1 MDIERLAVCAVIDV
15 IARTDYLSP
24 FVNSGDK
31 EPSWDGHIYAY
42 SHFSKSKKYSKGRAP
57 VQVKGT
63 LRKKFSKEK
72 FCYRVEIADLRSYR
86 REGGSINFL
95 KML

>member
-1 MDIERLAVCAVIDV
+1 MDIERLAVSAVIDV
-15 IARTDYLSP
+15 IASTDYLSP

-42 SHFSKSKKYSKGRAP
+42 SHISKSKKYSKGRAP

-63 LRKKFSKEK
+63 AGKQCARLNSTSH
-72 FCYRVEIADLRSYR
+72 IP
-86 REGGSINFL
+86 
-95 KML
+95 KM